1 MTGEDVLVAM
11 RAFPCLGRGLIAEA
25 AKKDGNCWN
34 GFLPRSGGWYSFVV
48 PNTLVECVPNF
59 SEGRD
64 AAKVDAIV
72 EAMKIPGVYLLDREM
87 DADHNRCVITLVG
100 ERDAIQEAA
109 IRGVGKAA
117 ELIDLTTHTGAHP
130 RMGAADVVPFI
141 PIDGVTLE
149 DCVAMAKHVGAEIWK
164 RFEIPV
170 YLYEAAA
177 ATPERQNL
185 ENIRRGQ
192 FEGIRDEIAT
202 KPERRPDFGEPRVH
216 ATAGATVVGA
226 RKALIAYNV
235 FLNTADVDVA
245 KKIAKAVRASSGG
258 FRFVKGAG
266 FLVRGM
272 AQVSMNLTDFE
283 QTPIHR
289 VFEFVKR
296 EAARYGV
303 APVSSEIVG
312 LIPKRALEQAA
323 EWFLQVENFDSSLIL
338 ENRLAA
344 VMGGKTAVGG
354 LRAGIE
360 PFIEQLAAPTATP
373 GGGSAAAASGAM
385 AAGLAGMVASMSRG
399 KKAYV
404 QYESE
409 LSEAIARLAQLRE
422 ELKAAID
429 ADAEAYNVVMKAYK
443 AAKDATDGGRAISA
457 ALEQATSV
465 PLSVA
470 EGVVEV
476 ERIASGLRAVTN
488 PKMSSDLTTAI
499 ALAKAALAGALANV
513 EVNLESMNPESA
525 EDQAFTKRIR
535 ERVAGLG

>member
-1 MTGEDVLVAM
+1 MA
-11 RAFPCLGRGLIAEA
+11 
-25 AKKDGNCWN
+25 
-34 GFLPRSGGWYSFVV
+34 S
-48 PNTLVECVPNF
+48 TLVECVPNF

-72 EAMKIPGVYLLDREM
+72 EAMKVPGVFVLDREM
-87 DADHNRCVITLVG
+87 DADHNRCVITLAG
-100 ERDAIQEAA
+100 EREAIQEAA

-117 ELIDLTTHTGAHP
+117 ELIDLTKHQGAHP

-141 PIDGVTLE
+141 PIEGVTIE
-149 DCVAMAKHVGAEIWK
+149 DCVAMARHVGAEIAK
-164 RFEIPV
+164 RFKIPV

-177 ATPERQNL
+177 VTPERQNL

-202 KPERRPDFGEPRVH
+202 NPARKPDFGECCVH
-216 ATAGATVVGA
+216 TSAGATVVGA

-235 FLNTADVDVA
+235 FLNTADVDIA
-245 KKIAKAVRASSGG
+245 KKIAKAVRFSSGG
-258 FRFVKGAG
+258 LRFVKGAG

-303 APVSSEIVG
+303 MPVSSEIVG
-312 LIPKRALEQAA
+312 LIPKKALEQAA

-344 VMGGKTAVGG
+344 VMGGKMAVGG
-354 LRAGIE
+354 LRAGVE
-360 PFIEQLAAPTATP
+360 PFIEQLAASTATP

-385 AAGLAGMVASMSRG
+385 AAGLASMVASMSRG

-404 QYESE
+404 QYESQ
-409 LSEAIARLAQLRE
+409 LSEAIARLGQLRE
-422 ELKAAID
+422 ELKGAID
-429 ADAEAYNVVMKAYK
+429 ADAASYDLVMKAYR
-443 AAKDATDGGRAISA
+443 AAKESSDGSGDGGSGIAA
-457 ALEQATSV
+457 ALKQATSV
-465 PLSVA
+465 PVGVA
-470 EGVVEV
+470 ESAVEV
-476 ERIASGLRAVTN
+476 AKIARGLKPITKPN
-488 PKMSSDLTTAI
+488 MESDLTTAI
-499 ALAKAALAGALANV
+499 ALAKAALEGALANV
-513 EVNLESMNPESA
+513 EINLESLRKDFPTEEAFVA
-525 EDQAFTKRIR
+525 ETHKRTEI
-535 ERVAGLG
+535 LGR